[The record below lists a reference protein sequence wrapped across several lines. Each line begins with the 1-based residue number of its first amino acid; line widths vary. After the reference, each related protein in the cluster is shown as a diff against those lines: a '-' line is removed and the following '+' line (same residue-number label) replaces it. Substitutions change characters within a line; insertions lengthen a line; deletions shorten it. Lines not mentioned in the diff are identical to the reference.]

1 MTTSSEHMT
10 ESLGAYLFGALEE
23 REVRAVDDHLAT
35 CAECR
40 AQLDTL
46 TELHDALGTVPP
58 EALLEGPPDDGEL
71 LLRRTLRR
79 VREEKRASQF
89 SHRAMVGAAAAIAA
103 AIAVG
108 GGVLLGRGTGT
119 SQQAALPTPPPVS
132 ATTAPSLV
140 PGTKV
145 ASAVQDGVRLN
156 VTVTPAAGW
165 VRVNASVTG
174 IPAGQRCRLVVVS
187 KSGQVEVAGSWL
199 VSPKLAANGT
209 NLDGDAL
216 VAPEDV
222 ASVQVQNFDGHTFV
236 SANP

>member
-1 MTTSSEHMT
+1 MTTSSEHVT

-46 TELHDALGTVPP
+46 TELHGALGTVPP
-58 EALLEGPPDDGEL
+58 EALLEGPPDDGDL

-89 SHRAMVGAAAAIAA
+89 SRRAMVGAAAVVAVAIAL
-103 AIAVG
+103 G
-108 GGVLLGRGTGT
+108 GGVLLGRGTGP
-119 SQQAALPTPPPVS
+119 SQQAALPPPPVS
-132 ATTAPSLV
+132 ATTPSLV

-165 VRVNASVTG
+165 VQLNASVTG

-216 VAPEDV
+216 VAPADV

-236 SANP
+236 VAHL